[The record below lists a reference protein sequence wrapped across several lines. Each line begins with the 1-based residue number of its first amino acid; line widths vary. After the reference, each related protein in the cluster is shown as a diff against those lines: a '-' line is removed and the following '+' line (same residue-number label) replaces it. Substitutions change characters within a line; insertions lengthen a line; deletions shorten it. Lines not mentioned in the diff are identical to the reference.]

1 MELSFLVDALKSLLI
16 NYTSNNS
23 QIDESLNDLF
33 SSLESKNLNNE
44 IENYAEFILLASSLF
59 ELKAKRM
66 LPQEEEIEWMDEVE
80 VLKDKDLAFARLL
93 QFKAFSEIG
102 IALASKIKYNENEI
116 KSFKYYQTK
125 NLFPKPDVEYEINKD
140 KFNEVAIEVF
150 DRFKTIEGFKHI
162 DKDLP
167 DLQKAIDDLLQV
179 VDKRLNTSFE
189 SILNEVNTE
198 KEAIAFFLALLE
210 AVRWGFVKASQNDD
224 GIKIEKIM
232 NYKKVIT
239 AILLVSDGSV
249 NHKYF
254 LENFNISNEDL
265 VNIFDEINDELK
277 EKDYGFY
284 IKYDGKS
291 SDLVTLS
298 SISTELAEFKPPS
311 VLRGL
316 STPALETLSIVA
328 YEQPVTKLKVSEIRG
343 VESESS
349 LKTLES
355 RGLIEKSGYLDVPGN
370 PHLYI
375 TTNLFL
381 EKMDISS
388 IDDLPVL
395 GEYFSNLE
403 EE

>member
-23 QIDESLNDLF
+23 QIEESLNDLF

-125 NLFPKPDVEYEINKD
+125 NLFPKPDVEYEINKN

-189 SILNEVNTE
+189 SILNEVDTE

-224 GIKIEKIM
+224 GIKIEK
-232 NYKKVIT
+232 NY
-239 AILLVSDGSV
+239 
-249 NHKYF
+249 
-254 LENFNISNEDL
+254 
-265 VNIFDEINDELK
+265 EL
-277 EKDYGFY
+277 
-284 IKYDGKS
+284 
-291 SDLVTLS
+291 
-298 SISTELAEFKPPS
+298 
-311 VLRGL
+311 
-316 STPALETLSIVA
+316 
-328 YEQPVTKLKVSEIRG
+328 
-343 VESESS
+343 
-349 LKTLES
+349 
-355 RGLIEKSGYLDVPGN
+355 
-370 PHLYI
+370 
-375 TTNLFL
+375 
-381 EKMDISS
+381 
-388 IDDLPVL
+388 
-395 GEYFSNLE
+395 
-403 EE
+403 

>member
-66 LPQEEEIEWMDEVE
+66 LPQEEEIEWMDELE

-125 NLFPKPDVEYEINKD
+125 NLFPKPDVEYEINKN

-150 DRFKTIEGFKHI
+150 ERFKTIEGFKHI

-224 GIKIEKIM
+224 GIKIEK
-232 NYKKVIT
+232 NY
-239 AILLVSDGSV
+239 
-249 NHKYF
+249 
-254 LENFNISNEDL
+254 
-265 VNIFDEINDELK
+265 EL
-277 EKDYGFY
+277 
-284 IKYDGKS
+284 
-291 SDLVTLS
+291 
-298 SISTELAEFKPPS
+298 
-311 VLRGL
+311 
-316 STPALETLSIVA
+316 
-328 YEQPVTKLKVSEIRG
+328 
-343 VESESS
+343 
-349 LKTLES
+349 
-355 RGLIEKSGYLDVPGN
+355 
-370 PHLYI
+370 
-375 TTNLFL
+375 
-381 EKMDISS
+381 
-388 IDDLPVL
+388 
-395 GEYFSNLE
+395 
-403 EE
+403 

>member
-125 NLFPKPDVEYEINKD
+125 NLFPKPDIEYKINKD

-167 DLQKAIDDLLQV
+167 DLQKAIDDLLQII
-179 VDKRLNTSFE
+179 DKRLNISFE
-189 SILNEVNTE
+189 SILNDVNSE

-210 AVRWGFVKASQNDD
+210 AVRWGFVKASQNDE
-224 GIKIEKIM
+224 GIKIEK
-232 NYKKVIT
+232 NY
-239 AILLVSDGSV
+239 
-249 NHKYF
+249 
-254 LENFNISNEDL
+254 
-265 VNIFDEINDELK
+265 EL
-277 EKDYGFY
+277 
-284 IKYDGKS
+284 
-291 SDLVTLS
+291 
-298 SISTELAEFKPPS
+298 
-311 VLRGL
+311 
-316 STPALETLSIVA
+316 
-328 YEQPVTKLKVSEIRG
+328 
-343 VESESS
+343 
-349 LKTLES
+349 
-355 RGLIEKSGYLDVPGN
+355 
-370 PHLYI
+370 
-375 TTNLFL
+375 
-381 EKMDISS
+381 
-388 IDDLPVL
+388 
-395 GEYFSNLE
+395 
-403 EE
+403 

>member
-80 VLKDKDLAFARLL
+80 ILKDKDLAFARLL

-102 IALASKIKYNENEI
+102 IAIASKIKYNENEI

-125 NLFPKPDVEYEINKD
+125 NLFPKPDIEYEINKN

-224 GIKIEKIM
+224 GIKIEK
-232 NYKKVIT
+232 NY
-239 AILLVSDGSV
+239 
-249 NHKYF
+249 
-254 LENFNISNEDL
+254 
-265 VNIFDEINDELK
+265 EL
-277 EKDYGFY
+277 
-284 IKYDGKS
+284 
-291 SDLVTLS
+291 
-298 SISTELAEFKPPS
+298 
-311 VLRGL
+311 
-316 STPALETLSIVA
+316 
-328 YEQPVTKLKVSEIRG
+328 
-343 VESESS
+343 
-349 LKTLES
+349 
-355 RGLIEKSGYLDVPGN
+355 
-370 PHLYI
+370 
-375 TTNLFL
+375 
-381 EKMDISS
+381 
-388 IDDLPVL
+388 
-395 GEYFSNLE
+395 
-403 EE
+403 

>member
-80 VLKDKDLAFARLL
+80 ILKDKDLAFARLL

-167 DLQKAIDDLLQV
+167 DLQNAIDDLLQV

-224 GIKIEKIM
+224 GIKIEK
-232 NYKKVIT
+232 NY
-239 AILLVSDGSV
+239 
-249 NHKYF
+249 
-254 LENFNISNEDL
+254 
-265 VNIFDEINDELK
+265 EL
-277 EKDYGFY
+277 
-284 IKYDGKS
+284 
-291 SDLVTLS
+291 
-298 SISTELAEFKPPS
+298 
-311 VLRGL
+311 
-316 STPALETLSIVA
+316 
-328 YEQPVTKLKVSEIRG
+328 
-343 VESESS
+343 
-349 LKTLES
+349 
-355 RGLIEKSGYLDVPGN
+355 
-370 PHLYI
+370 
-375 TTNLFL
+375 
-381 EKMDISS
+381 
-388 IDDLPVL
+388 
-395 GEYFSNLE
+395 
-403 EE
+403 

>member
-1 MELSFLVDALKSLLI
+1 MELSFLLDALKSLLI

-189 SILNEVNTE
+189 SILNDLNTE

-224 GIKIEKIM
+224 GIKIEK
-232 NYKKVIT
+232 NY
-239 AILLVSDGSV
+239 
-249 NHKYF
+249 
-254 LENFNISNEDL
+254 
-265 VNIFDEINDELK
+265 EL
-277 EKDYGFY
+277 
-284 IKYDGKS
+284 
-291 SDLVTLS
+291 
-298 SISTELAEFKPPS
+298 
-311 VLRGL
+311 
-316 STPALETLSIVA
+316 
-328 YEQPVTKLKVSEIRG
+328 
-343 VESESS
+343 
-349 LKTLES
+349 
-355 RGLIEKSGYLDVPGN
+355 
-370 PHLYI
+370 
-375 TTNLFL
+375 
-381 EKMDISS
+381 
-388 IDDLPVL
+388 
-395 GEYFSNLE
+395 
-403 EE
+403 

>member
-116 KSFKYYQTK
+116 KSFKYYQTE
-125 NLFPKPDVEYEINKD
+125 NLFPKPDIEYKINKD
-140 KFNEVAIEVF
+140 KFNEIAIEVF

-167 DLQKAIDDLLQV
+167 DLQKAIDDLLQI
-179 VDKRLNTSFE
+179 VDKRLNISFE
-189 SILNEVNTE
+189 SILNDVNSE

-210 AVRWGFVKASQNDD
+210 AVRWGFVKASQNDE
-224 GIKIEKIM
+224 GIKIEK
-232 NYKKVIT
+232 NY
-239 AILLVSDGSV
+239 
-249 NHKYF
+249 
-254 LENFNISNEDL
+254 
-265 VNIFDEINDELK
+265 EL
-277 EKDYGFY
+277 
-284 IKYDGKS
+284 
-291 SDLVTLS
+291 
-298 SISTELAEFKPPS
+298 
-311 VLRGL
+311 
-316 STPALETLSIVA
+316 
-328 YEQPVTKLKVSEIRG
+328 
-343 VESESS
+343 
-349 LKTLES
+349 
-355 RGLIEKSGYLDVPGN
+355 
-370 PHLYI
+370 
-375 TTNLFL
+375 
-381 EKMDISS
+381 
-388 IDDLPVL
+388 
-395 GEYFSNLE
+395 
-403 EE
+403 

>member
-59 ELKAKRM
+59 ELKAKRI

-224 GIKIEKIM
+224 GIKIEK
-232 NYKKVIT
+232 NY
-239 AILLVSDGSV
+239 
-249 NHKYF
+249 
-254 LENFNISNEDL
+254 
-265 VNIFDEINDELK
+265 EL
-277 EKDYGFY
+277 
-284 IKYDGKS
+284 
-291 SDLVTLS
+291 
-298 SISTELAEFKPPS
+298 
-311 VLRGL
+311 
-316 STPALETLSIVA
+316 
-328 YEQPVTKLKVSEIRG
+328 
-343 VESESS
+343 
-349 LKTLES
+349 
-355 RGLIEKSGYLDVPGN
+355 
-370 PHLYI
+370 
-375 TTNLFL
+375 
-381 EKMDISS
+381 
-388 IDDLPVL
+388 
-395 GEYFSNLE
+395 
-403 EE
+403 

>member
-66 LPQEEEIEWMDEVE
+66 LPQEEDIDWMDEVE
-80 VLKDKDLAFARLL
+80 ILKDKDLAFARLL

-140 KFNEVAIEVF
+140 KFNEVTIEVF

-167 DLQKAIDDLLQV
+167 DIQKAIDDLLHV

-189 SILNEVNTE
+189 GILNEVNTE

-224 GIKIEKIM
+224 GIKIEK
-232 NYKKVIT
+232 NY
-239 AILLVSDGSV
+239 
-249 NHKYF
+249 
-254 LENFNISNEDL
+254 
-265 VNIFDEINDELK
+265 EL
-277 EKDYGFY
+277 
-284 IKYDGKS
+284 
-291 SDLVTLS
+291 
-298 SISTELAEFKPPS
+298 
-311 VLRGL
+311 
-316 STPALETLSIVA
+316 
-328 YEQPVTKLKVSEIRG
+328 
-343 VESESS
+343 
-349 LKTLES
+349 
-355 RGLIEKSGYLDVPGN
+355 
-370 PHLYI
+370 
-375 TTNLFL
+375 
-381 EKMDISS
+381 
-388 IDDLPVL
+388 
-395 GEYFSNLE
+395 
-403 EE
+403 

>member
-1 MELSFLVDALKSLLI
+1 MELSFLLDALKSLLI

-23 QIDESLNDLF
+23 QIDENLNDLF

-179 VDKRLNTSFE
+179 VDKRLNISFE

-210 AVRWGFVKASQNDD
+210 AVRWGFVKANQNDE
-224 GIKIEKIM
+224 GIKIEK
-232 NYKKVIT
+232 NY
-239 AILLVSDGSV
+239 
-249 NHKYF
+249 
-254 LENFNISNEDL
+254 
-265 VNIFDEINDELK
+265 EL
-277 EKDYGFY
+277 
-284 IKYDGKS
+284 
-291 SDLVTLS
+291 
-298 SISTELAEFKPPS
+298 
-311 VLRGL
+311 
-316 STPALETLSIVA
+316 
-328 YEQPVTKLKVSEIRG
+328 
-343 VESESS
+343 
-349 LKTLES
+349 
-355 RGLIEKSGYLDVPGN
+355 
-370 PHLYI
+370 
-375 TTNLFL
+375 
-381 EKMDISS
+381 
-388 IDDLPVL
+388 
-395 GEYFSNLE
+395 
-403 EE
+403 

>member
-140 KFNEVAIEVF
+140 KFNEVAIEVY

-179 VDKRLNTSFE
+179 VDKRLNTS
-189 SILNEVNTE
+189 
-198 KEAIAFFLALLE
+198 
-210 AVRWGFVKASQNDD
+210 
-224 GIKIEKIM
+224 
-232 NYKKVIT
+232 
-239 AILLVSDGSV
+239 
-249 NHKYF
+249 
-254 LENFNISNEDL
+254 
-265 VNIFDEINDELK
+265 
-277 EKDYGFY
+277 
-284 IKYDGKS
+284 
-291 SDLVTLS
+291 LS
-298 SISTELAEFKPPS
+298 
-311 VLRGL
+311 
-316 STPALETLSIVA
+316 
-328 YEQPVTKLKVSEIRG
+328 
-343 VESESS
+343 
-349 LKTLES
+349 
-355 RGLIEKSGYLDVPGN
+355 LI
-370 PHLYI
+370 HI
-375 TTNLFL
+375 
-381 EKMDISS
+381 
-388 IDDLPVL
+388 
-395 GEYFSNLE
+395 
-403 EE
+403 

>member
-125 NLFPKPDVEYEINKD
+125 NLFPKPDIEYEINKN

-167 DLQKAIDDLLQV
+167 DLQNAIDDLLQV

-210 AVRWGFVKASQNDD
+210 AVRWGFVKASQNDE
-224 GIKIEKIM
+224 GIKIEK
-232 NYKKVIT
+232 NY
-239 AILLVSDGSV
+239 
-249 NHKYF
+249 
-254 LENFNISNEDL
+254 
-265 VNIFDEINDELK
+265 EL
-277 EKDYGFY
+277 
-284 IKYDGKS
+284 
-291 SDLVTLS
+291 
-298 SISTELAEFKPPS
+298 
-311 VLRGL
+311 
-316 STPALETLSIVA
+316 
-328 YEQPVTKLKVSEIRG
+328 
-343 VESESS
+343 
-349 LKTLES
+349 
-355 RGLIEKSGYLDVPGN
+355 
-370 PHLYI
+370 
-375 TTNLFL
+375 
-381 EKMDISS
+381 
-388 IDDLPVL
+388 
-395 GEYFSNLE
+395 
-403 EE
+403 

>member
-1 MELSFLVDALKSLLI
+1 MELSFLLDALKSLLI

-189 SILNEVNTE
+189 SILNDVNSE

-210 AVRWGFVKASQNDD
+210 AVRWGFVKANQNDK
-224 GIKIEKIM
+224 GIKIEK
-232 NYKKVIT
+232 NY
-239 AILLVSDGSV
+239 
-249 NHKYF
+249 
-254 LENFNISNEDL
+254 
-265 VNIFDEINDELK
+265 EL
-277 EKDYGFY
+277 
-284 IKYDGKS
+284 
-291 SDLVTLS
+291 
-298 SISTELAEFKPPS
+298 
-311 VLRGL
+311 
-316 STPALETLSIVA
+316 
-328 YEQPVTKLKVSEIRG
+328 
-343 VESESS
+343 
-349 LKTLES
+349 
-355 RGLIEKSGYLDVPGN
+355 
-370 PHLYI
+370 
-375 TTNLFL
+375 
-381 EKMDISS
+381 
-388 IDDLPVL
+388 
-395 GEYFSNLE
+395 
-403 EE
+403 

>member
-1 MELSFLVDALKSLLI
+1 MELSFLLDALKSLLI

-125 NLFPKPDVEYEINKD
+125 NLFPKPDIEYEINKN

-224 GIKIEKIM
+224 GIKIEK
-232 NYKKVIT
+232 NY
-239 AILLVSDGSV
+239 
-249 NHKYF
+249 
-254 LENFNISNEDL
+254 
-265 VNIFDEINDELK
+265 EL
-277 EKDYGFY
+277 
-284 IKYDGKS
+284 
-291 SDLVTLS
+291 
-298 SISTELAEFKPPS
+298 
-311 VLRGL
+311 
-316 STPALETLSIVA
+316 
-328 YEQPVTKLKVSEIRG
+328 
-343 VESESS
+343 
-349 LKTLES
+349 
-355 RGLIEKSGYLDVPGN
+355 
-370 PHLYI
+370 
-375 TTNLFL
+375 
-381 EKMDISS
+381 
-388 IDDLPVL
+388 
-395 GEYFSNLE
+395 
-403 EE
+403 

>member
-1 MELSFLVDALKSLLI
+1 MELSFLVDSLKSLLI

-125 NLFPKPDVEYEINKD
+125 NLFPKPDVEYEINED
-140 KFNEVAIEVF
+140 KFKEVAIEVF

-224 GIKIEKIM
+224 GIKIEK
-232 NYKKVIT
+232 NY
-239 AILLVSDGSV
+239 
-249 NHKYF
+249 
-254 LENFNISNEDL
+254 
-265 VNIFDEINDELK
+265 EL
-277 EKDYGFY
+277 
-284 IKYDGKS
+284 
-291 SDLVTLS
+291 
-298 SISTELAEFKPPS
+298 
-311 VLRGL
+311 
-316 STPALETLSIVA
+316 
-328 YEQPVTKLKVSEIRG
+328 
-343 VESESS
+343 
-349 LKTLES
+349 
-355 RGLIEKSGYLDVPGN
+355 
-370 PHLYI
+370 
-375 TTNLFL
+375 
-381 EKMDISS
+381 
-388 IDDLPVL
+388 
-395 GEYFSNLE
+395 
-403 EE
+403 

>member
-1 MELSFLVDALKSLLI
+1 MELSFLLDALKSLLI

-140 KFNEVAIEVF
+140 NFNEVTIEVF

-167 DLQKAIDDLLQV
+167 DLQKAIDDLLHV

-210 AVRWGFVKASQNDD
+210 AVRWGFVKANQNDK
-224 GIKIEKIM
+224 GIKIEK
-232 NYKKVIT
+232 NY
-239 AILLVSDGSV
+239 
-249 NHKYF
+249 
-254 LENFNISNEDL
+254 
-265 VNIFDEINDELK
+265 EL
-277 EKDYGFY
+277 
-284 IKYDGKS
+284 
-291 SDLVTLS
+291 
-298 SISTELAEFKPPS
+298 
-311 VLRGL
+311 
-316 STPALETLSIVA
+316 
-328 YEQPVTKLKVSEIRG
+328 
-343 VESESS
+343 
-349 LKTLES
+349 
-355 RGLIEKSGYLDVPGN
+355 
-370 PHLYI
+370 
-375 TTNLFL
+375 
-381 EKMDISS
+381 
-388 IDDLPVL
+388 
-395 GEYFSNLE
+395 
-403 EE
+403 

>member
-1 MELSFLVDALKSLLI
+1 MELSFLVDSLKSLLI

-33 SSLESKNLNNE
+33 RSLESKNLNNE
-44 IENYAEFILLASSLF
+44 IESYAEFILLASSLF

-125 NLFPKPDVEYEINKD
+125 NLFPKPDVEYEINKN

-167 DLQKAIDDLLQV
+167 DLEKAIDDLLQV

-189 SILNEVNTE
+189 SILNDVNSE

-210 AVRWGFVKASQNDD
+210 AVRWGFVKASQNDK
-224 GIKIEKIM
+224 GIKIEK
-232 NYKKVIT
+232 NY
-239 AILLVSDGSV
+239 
-249 NHKYF
+249 
-254 LENFNISNEDL
+254 
-265 VNIFDEINDELK
+265 EL
-277 EKDYGFY
+277 
-284 IKYDGKS
+284 
-291 SDLVTLS
+291 
-298 SISTELAEFKPPS
+298 
-311 VLRGL
+311 
-316 STPALETLSIVA
+316 
-328 YEQPVTKLKVSEIRG
+328 
-343 VESESS
+343 
-349 LKTLES
+349 
-355 RGLIEKSGYLDVPGN
+355 
-370 PHLYI
+370 
-375 TTNLFL
+375 
-381 EKMDISS
+381 
-388 IDDLPVL
+388 
-395 GEYFSNLE
+395 
-403 EE
+403 

>member
-116 KSFKYYQTK
+116 KSFKYYQTN

-224 GIKIEKIM
+224 GIKIEK
-232 NYKKVIT
+232 NY
-239 AILLVSDGSV
+239 
-249 NHKYF
+249 
-254 LENFNISNEDL
+254 
-265 VNIFDEINDELK
+265 EL
-277 EKDYGFY
+277 
-284 IKYDGKS
+284 
-291 SDLVTLS
+291 
-298 SISTELAEFKPPS
+298 
-311 VLRGL
+311 
-316 STPALETLSIVA
+316 
-328 YEQPVTKLKVSEIRG
+328 
-343 VESESS
+343 
-349 LKTLES
+349 
-355 RGLIEKSGYLDVPGN
+355 
-370 PHLYI
+370 
-375 TTNLFL
+375 
-381 EKMDISS
+381 
-388 IDDLPVL
+388 
-395 GEYFSNLE
+395 
-403 EE
+403 

>member
-1 MELSFLVDALKSLLI
+1 MELSFLLDALKSLLI

-150 DRFKTIEGFKHI
+150 DRYKTIEGFKHL

-189 SILNEVNTE
+189 SILNNVNSE

-210 AVRWGFVKASQNDD
+210 AVRWGFVKASQNDE
-224 GIKIEKIM
+224 GIKIEK
-232 NYKKVIT
+232 NY
-239 AILLVSDGSV
+239 
-249 NHKYF
+249 
-254 LENFNISNEDL
+254 
-265 VNIFDEINDELK
+265 EL
-277 EKDYGFY
+277 
-284 IKYDGKS
+284 
-291 SDLVTLS
+291 
-298 SISTELAEFKPPS
+298 
-311 VLRGL
+311 
-316 STPALETLSIVA
+316 
-328 YEQPVTKLKVSEIRG
+328 
-343 VESESS
+343 
-349 LKTLES
+349 
-355 RGLIEKSGYLDVPGN
+355 
-370 PHLYI
+370 
-375 TTNLFL
+375 
-381 EKMDISS
+381 
-388 IDDLPVL
+388 
-395 GEYFSNLE
+395 
-403 EE
+403 

>member
-125 NLFPKPDVEYEINKD
+125 NLFPKPDVEYEINKN

-150 DRFKTIEGFKHI
+150 ERFKTIEGFKHI

-224 GIKIEKIM
+224 GIKIEK
-232 NYKKVIT
+232 NY
-239 AILLVSDGSV
+239 
-249 NHKYF
+249 
-254 LENFNISNEDL
+254 
-265 VNIFDEINDELK
+265 EL
-277 EKDYGFY
+277 
-284 IKYDGKS
+284 
-291 SDLVTLS
+291 
-298 SISTELAEFKPPS
+298 
-311 VLRGL
+311 
-316 STPALETLSIVA
+316 
-328 YEQPVTKLKVSEIRG
+328 
-343 VESESS
+343 
-349 LKTLES
+349 
-355 RGLIEKSGYLDVPGN
+355 
-370 PHLYI
+370 
-375 TTNLFL
+375 
-381 EKMDISS
+381 
-388 IDDLPVL
+388 
-395 GEYFSNLE
+395 
-403 EE
+403 

>member
-33 SSLESKNLNNE
+33 SSLDSKNLNNE

-125 NLFPKPDVEYEINKD
+125 NLFPKPDVEYEINKN

-210 AVRWGFVKASQNDD
+210 AVRWGFVKASQNDE
-224 GIKIEKIM
+224 GIKIEK
-232 NYKKVIT
+232 NY
-239 AILLVSDGSV
+239 
-249 NHKYF
+249 
-254 LENFNISNEDL
+254 
-265 VNIFDEINDELK
+265 EL
-277 EKDYGFY
+277 
-284 IKYDGKS
+284 
-291 SDLVTLS
+291 
-298 SISTELAEFKPPS
+298 
-311 VLRGL
+311 
-316 STPALETLSIVA
+316 
-328 YEQPVTKLKVSEIRG
+328 
-343 VESESS
+343 
-349 LKTLES
+349 
-355 RGLIEKSGYLDVPGN
+355 
-370 PHLYI
+370 
-375 TTNLFL
+375 
-381 EKMDISS
+381 
-388 IDDLPVL
+388 
-395 GEYFSNLE
+395 
-403 EE
+403 

>member
-80 VLKDKDLAFARLL
+80 ILKDKDLAFARLL

-125 NLFPKPDVEYEINKD
+125 NLFPKPDVEYEINKN
-140 KFNEVAIEVF
+140 KFNEVANEVF

-224 GIKIEKIM
+224 GIKIEK
-232 NYKKVIT
+232 NY
-239 AILLVSDGSV
+239 
-249 NHKYF
+249 
-254 LENFNISNEDL
+254 
-265 VNIFDEINDELK
+265 EL
-277 EKDYGFY
+277 
-284 IKYDGKS
+284 
-291 SDLVTLS
+291 
-298 SISTELAEFKPPS
+298 
-311 VLRGL
+311 
-316 STPALETLSIVA
+316 
-328 YEQPVTKLKVSEIRG
+328 
-343 VESESS
+343 
-349 LKTLES
+349 
-355 RGLIEKSGYLDVPGN
+355 
-370 PHLYI
+370 
-375 TTNLFL
+375 
-381 EKMDISS
+381 
-388 IDDLPVL
+388 
-395 GEYFSNLE
+395 
-403 EE
+403 

>member
-1 MELSFLVDALKSLLI
+1 MELSFLVDSLKSLLI

-93 QFKAFSEIG
+93 QFKSFSEIG

-125 NLFPKPDVEYEINKD
+125 NLFPKPDVEYEINND
-140 KFNEVAIEVF
+140 KFKEVAIEVF
-150 DRFKTIEGFKHI
+150 ERYKTIQGFKHI

-189 SILNEVNTE
+189 SILIDVNSE

-210 AVRWGFVKASQNDD
+210 AVKWGFVKASQNDE
-224 GIKIEKIM
+224 GIKIEK
-232 NYKKVIT
+232 NY
-239 AILLVSDGSV
+239 
-249 NHKYF
+249 
-254 LENFNISNEDL
+254 
-265 VNIFDEINDELK
+265 EL
-277 EKDYGFY
+277 
-284 IKYDGKS
+284 
-291 SDLVTLS
+291 
-298 SISTELAEFKPPS
+298 
-311 VLRGL
+311 
-316 STPALETLSIVA
+316 
-328 YEQPVTKLKVSEIRG
+328 
-343 VESESS
+343 
-349 LKTLES
+349 
-355 RGLIEKSGYLDVPGN
+355 
-370 PHLYI
+370 
-375 TTNLFL
+375 
-381 EKMDISS
+381 
-388 IDDLPVL
+388 
-395 GEYFSNLE
+395 
-403 EE
+403 

>member
-1 MELSFLVDALKSLLI
+1 MELSFLLDALKSLLI

-102 IALASKIKYNENEI
+102 IALASKIKYNEDEI

-140 KFNEVAIEVF
+140 KFNEVVIEVF

-224 GIKIEKIM
+224 GIKIEK
-232 NYKKVIT
+232 NY
-239 AILLVSDGSV
+239 
-249 NHKYF
+249 
-254 LENFNISNEDL
+254 
-265 VNIFDEINDELK
+265 EL
-277 EKDYGFY
+277 
-284 IKYDGKS
+284 
-291 SDLVTLS
+291 
-298 SISTELAEFKPPS
+298 
-311 VLRGL
+311 
-316 STPALETLSIVA
+316 
-328 YEQPVTKLKVSEIRG
+328 
-343 VESESS
+343 
-349 LKTLES
+349 
-355 RGLIEKSGYLDVPGN
+355 
-370 PHLYI
+370 
-375 TTNLFL
+375 
-381 EKMDISS
+381 
-388 IDDLPVL
+388 
-395 GEYFSNLE
+395 
-403 EE
+403 

>member
-1 MELSFLVDALKSLLI
+1 MELSFLLDALKSLLI

-210 AVRWGFVKASQNDD
+210 AVRWGFVKANQNDD
-224 GIKIEKIM
+224 GIKIEK
-232 NYKKVIT
+232 NY
-239 AILLVSDGSV
+239 
-249 NHKYF
+249 
-254 LENFNISNEDL
+254 
-265 VNIFDEINDELK
+265 EL
-277 EKDYGFY
+277 
-284 IKYDGKS
+284 
-291 SDLVTLS
+291 
-298 SISTELAEFKPPS
+298 
-311 VLRGL
+311 
-316 STPALETLSIVA
+316 
-328 YEQPVTKLKVSEIRG
+328 
-343 VESESS
+343 
-349 LKTLES
+349 
-355 RGLIEKSGYLDVPGN
+355 
-370 PHLYI
+370 
-375 TTNLFL
+375 
-381 EKMDISS
+381 
-388 IDDLPVL
+388 
-395 GEYFSNLE
+395 
-403 EE
+403 